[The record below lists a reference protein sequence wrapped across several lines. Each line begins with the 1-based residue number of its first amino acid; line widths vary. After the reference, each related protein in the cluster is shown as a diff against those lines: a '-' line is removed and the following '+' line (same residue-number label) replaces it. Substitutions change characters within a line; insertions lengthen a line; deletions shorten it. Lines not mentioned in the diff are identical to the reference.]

1 VSAAPPLRVQA
12 RAPGRV
18 NVIGDHT
25 DYTGGLVLP
34 MAIAEGTTVTVE
46 RGGDAVHLL
55 SDRDDVAADVPLDV
69 ADPAAV
75 EPAWARYVAGVVA
88 ELRLPRG
95 HGAAGTVTSTLP
107 IGAGMSSSAALE
119 VAVALALG
127 FEGGARA
134 LAELCQRAEHRAS
147 GVPCGVMDQLASAS
161 GVDGALLLIDCRT
174 LDVTPVPLPGDVAV
188 VGVHS
193 GVPRA
198 LAATAYADRRAE
210 CEAAE
215 RELGPL
221 RDATLTD
228 VDALRD
234 ATLRRRARHVVS
246 ENGRVLA
253 FVDALRAGDHTAAG
267 RAMSDSHA
275 SLRDDFEVSTPEV
288 DTLVARLA
296 ATPGVVGARMTGGGF
311 GGVVV
316 ALCDAERGAAVAGA
330 FGGTVFRPS
339 AGATVDTADGAT

>member
-1 VSAAPPLRVQA
+1 
-12 RAPGRV
+12 
-18 NVIGDHT
+18 
-25 DYTGGLVLP
+25 
-34 MAIAEGTTVTVE
+34 
-46 RGGDAVHLL
+46 
-55 SDRDDVAADVPLDV
+55 
-69 ADPAAV
+69 
-75 EPAWARYVAGVVA
+75 
-88 ELRLPRG
+88 
-95 HGAAGTVTSTLP
+95 
-107 IGAGMSSSAALE
+107 
-119 VAVALALG
+119 
-127 FEGGARA
+127 
-134 LAELCQRAEHRAS
+134 
-147 GVPCGVMDQLASAS
+147 MDQLTSAA
-161 GVDGALLLIDCRT
+161 GVEGALLLIDCRT
-174 LDVTPVPLPGDVAV
+174 VSVTPVALPADLAV

-193 GVPRA
+193 GQSRA
-198 LAATAYADRRAE
+198 LAGTAYAERRAE

-215 RELGPL
+215 RVLGPL
-221 RDATLTD
+221 RDATASD

-234 ATLRRRARHVVS
+234 ARLRRRARHVVT

-253 FVDALRAGDHTAAG
+253 FVDALRAGDYAVAG

-275 SLRDDFEVSTPEV
+275 SLRHDFEVSTPDV